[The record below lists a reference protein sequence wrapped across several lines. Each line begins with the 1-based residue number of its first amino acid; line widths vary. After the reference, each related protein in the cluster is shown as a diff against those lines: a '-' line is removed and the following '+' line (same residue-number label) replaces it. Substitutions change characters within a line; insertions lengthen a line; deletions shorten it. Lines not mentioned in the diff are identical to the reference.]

1 MIIITVLAAAASL
14 AAAPPPDAA
23 SGPAPKCPGEATV
36 EINDCQSAVLAKAE
50 AEQKRYLAAAR
61 QRITAAAADDAGA
74 AKALAQFDKVQAAWA
89 AYREADC
96 GALYD
101 YWSAGTIRGTI
112 ALTCQIDLTRART
125 HTVWSEYLTYMDSTP
140 PDLPEPSTA
149 SGAPFAN

>member
-1 MIIITVLAAAASL
+1 MIIAVLAAAAAL
-14 AAAPPPDAA
+14 AAAPPADAA
-23 SGPAPKCPGEATV
+23 SAPAIKCPGESTI

-50 AEQKRYLAAAR
+50 AELRRYLDEAR
-61 QRITAAAADDAGA
+61 KRLKSEAADDPGV
-74 AKALAQFDKVQAAWA
+74 AKALAGFDKTQAAWV
-89 AYREADC
+89 AYRGADC
-96 GALYD
+96 DALYD

-112 ALTCQIDLTRART
+112 ALTCEIDLTRART